1 MRINQAQY
9 EKIAHIL
16 PIQRGNAAIGNV
28 TFINALLYIC
38 ENGCKWR
45 RLPKEYGGWHAIYKR
60 FHRWVKAGILD
71 KLFREPRAQDVLD
84 ATNFRGSRR
93 KLRPEALFVD
103 STIIRVHPDACGA
116 LKKRETGDRPLQRR
130 TDDQGSHDAGK

>member
-16 PIQRGNAAIGNV
+16 PIQRGNVTIDNV

-45 RLPKEYGGWHAIYKR
+45 RLPEEYGNWHAIYKR
-60 FHRWVKAGILD
+60 FNRWVKAGILD
-71 KLFREPRAQDVLD
+71 KLFRELHVQDVLD
-84 ATNFRGSRR
+84 AN
-93 KLRPEALFVD
+93 PETLFVD

-116 LKKRETGDRPLQRR
+116 LKKAENRR
-130 TDDQGSHDAGK
+130 LAAPRAG